1 MKQKLLLL
9 IILVF
14 SNKSLAQN
22 LSLDEILKLRKND
35 IGYVEE
41 YLTNK
46 GWNFLEAK
54 EPSEEEMGSAT
65 FTYKKSDFDNTAQS
79 FLYFMYSGHSERKR
93 IGIQVNKVDVYN
105 TYISRIKSFGCT
117 LTDSKVVGSDI
128 VKIYVGETTTFKITT
143 TTVTN
148 DFNSKKTIYHFL
160 ICDNI
165 DYLMNFT
172 E

>member
-65 FTYKKSDFDNTAQS
+65 FT
-79 FLYFMYSGHSERKR
+79 
-93 IGIQVNKVDVYN
+93 
-105 TYISRIKSFGCT
+105 
-117 LTDSKVVGSDI
+117 
-128 VKIYVGETTTFKITT
+128 
-143 TTVTN
+143 
-148 DFNSKKTIYHFL
+148 
-160 ICDNI
+160 
-165 DYLMNFT
+165 
-172 E
+172 